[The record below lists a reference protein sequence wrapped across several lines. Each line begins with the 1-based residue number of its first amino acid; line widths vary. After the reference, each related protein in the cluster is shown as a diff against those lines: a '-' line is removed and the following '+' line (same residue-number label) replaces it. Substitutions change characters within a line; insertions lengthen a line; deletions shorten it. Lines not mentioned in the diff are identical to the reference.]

1 MLTERTPPALQ
12 SVIVE
17 PLRFTGSG
25 SEYFRIWI
33 TNTFL
38 TIVTLG
44 IYSAWAKVRRTR
56 YFYANTRLAG
66 ASFDYHGKPTAI
78 LKGRVVALVLLVV
91 YQLAS
96 ESTRLLAAALFVLA
110 LGGLPWLIW
119 KSLQF
124 RLFNSSYRGIRFGFS
139 GSLQGAYIAYLLW
152 PALASITG
160 FLLAPFAHQRIKRYQ
175 HTQSRYGAARFD
187 FNAGVGSFYLTY
199 LKALLVIAA
208 GVAVLGLVFIGA
220 LTMVPKRGMDATT
233 LSSVLAF
240 VATLYAWFFLAV
252 PLFSAMMQNLVWN
265 HTGIGPHRFDSRVSV
280 ARVLF
285 IALTNLVAIIFTLGL
300 YTPFATIR
308 MMKYRIEAMAM
319 RVDGSL
325 DDFVADVQAQAG
337 ALGEGAADL
346 LDLDLAL

>member
-1 MLTERTPPALQ
+1 MSTESTPAALQ

-78 LKGRVVALVLLVV
+78 LKGRVVALVLLVL

-96 ESTRLLAAALFVLA
+96 ESTRLLGAALFVLA
-110 LGGLPWLIW
+110 LGGLPWLLW

-124 RLFNSSYRGIRFGFS
+124 RLFNASYRGIRFGFS
-139 GSLQGAYIAYLLW
+139 GSLAGAYIAYLLW
-152 PALASITG
+152 PALASLTG
-160 FLLAPFAHQRIKRYQ
+160 FLLAPFAHQRIKHYQ
-175 HTQSRYGAARFD
+175 HTQSRYGAERFD
-187 FNAGVGSFYLTY
+187 FNAGVGGFYLTY
-199 LKALLVIAA
+199 LKVLLIVAA
-208 GVAVLGLVFIGA
+208 GVVVLGLVFSGA
-220 LTMVPKRGMDATT
+220 LAMVTQRGMNAATYGN
-233 LSSVLAF
+233 VLAF
-240 VATLYAWFFLAV
+240 MAALYAWFFLVV

-265 HTGIGPHRFDSRVSV
+265 HTSIGPHRFEARVSV
-280 ARVLF
+280 VRVLF
-285 IALTNLVAIIFTLGL
+285 IALTNLVAIVCTLGL

-308 MMKYRIEAMAM
+308 MMKYRIEAMALLA
-319 RVDGSL
+319 DGSL
-325 DDFVADVQAQAG
+325 DDFVAAAQAQAG

>member
-1 MLTERTPPALQ
+1 MTTVECSPTLR

-38 TIVTLG
+38 SIVPLG

-66 ASFDYHGKPTAI
+66 ASFEYHGKPAAI
-78 LKGRVVALVLLVV
+78 LKGRIVALVLLVA

-110 LGGLPWLIW
+110 LGGMPWLIW

-124 RLFNSSYRGIRFGFS
+124 RLYYSSYRGIRFGFA
-139 GSLQGAYIAYLLW
+139 GSLAGAYIAYLLW
-152 PALASITG
+152 PALALFTG
-160 FLLAPFAHQRIKRYQ
+160 FLLAPFAHQRIKRFQ
-175 HTQSRYGAARFD
+175 HTQSRYGAVHFD
-187 FNAGVGSFYLTY
+187 FHAGVGSFYLLF
-199 LKALLVIAA
+199 LKALLVMLA
-208 GVAVLGLVFIGA
+208 GVILLGLVFSGA
-220 LTMVPKRGMDATT
+220 LSMVTTRGVEPATYRS
-233 LSSVLAF
+233 LLAF
-240 VATLYAWFFLAV
+240 MAALYAWFFLV
-252 PLFSAMMQNLVWN
+252 IPVFSAMTQNLVWN
-265 HTGIGPHRFDSRVSV
+265 HTSIGPHRFASRVST

-285 IALTNLVAIIFTLGL
+285 IALTNLVAIVCTLGL
-300 YTPFATIR
+300 YTPFAKIR
-308 MMKYRIEAMAM
+308 MMKYRIEAMALLAG
-319 RVDGSL
+319 GSL
-325 DDFVADVQAQAG
+325 DDFVADAQAQAG
-337 ALGEGAADL
+337 ALGEGVADL